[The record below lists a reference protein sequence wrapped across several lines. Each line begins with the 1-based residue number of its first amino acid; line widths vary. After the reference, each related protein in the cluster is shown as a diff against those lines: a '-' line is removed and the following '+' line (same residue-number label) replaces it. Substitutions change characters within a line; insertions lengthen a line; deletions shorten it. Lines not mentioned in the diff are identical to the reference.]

1 MVMSKKEGGVME
13 ADTMT
18 KAKVDKSRDK
28 AIDLLD
34 DLNNIN
40 IQSDVINQWYLDC
53 AKKHVVDCINCLGI
67 LASHLTFHQERE

>member
-1 MVMSKKEGGVME
+1 ME

-40 IQSDVINQWYLDC
+40 IQSDVINQ
-53 AKKHVVDCINCLGI
+53 
-67 LASHLTFHQERE
+67 